1 MIELHRSGCHR
12 ASPMYFSRSRRD
24 GMGLLWRIIIVYQ
37 GMLPEITPHPCTTPV
52 HFTNLTYLHI
62 YLFFFFFLMKCCV
75 QNLDGLINGM
85 ETIFMLSQDSS
96 NFCRCSCI
104 FYFYTNSFLLFGFF
118 LCIILISLT
127 NIYYLR
133 NSFTLDTPII
143 TINKNRKSCRI

>member
-12 ASPMYFSRSRRD
+12 ATPMYFSRSRRD
-24 GMGLLWRIIIVYQ
+24 GMGLLWRII
-37 GMLPEITPHPCTTPV
+37 LCTKECFLRSHPTLAQLL
-52 HFTNLTYLHI
+52 FTSQILLTCI
-62 YLFFFFFLMKCCV
+62 YIFFSFFFLMKCCV